1 MTSAASRDRPAAEM
15 PRRRAPRA
23 AARIGDPRAE
33 SRTTGLVMAANPN
46 INLRDLMIL
55 IADPS
60 PFLCMLVHG
69 ILRGFGANKVIEVRH
84 SFGVLETLIGQRVD
98 IMLLDSRLPPHGGLS
113 LTRAIRRN
121 TENENRTMPILI
133 MSSDTREATVRN
145 ARDVGANMVVA
156 KPMSPASLYD
166 RLAWVAFNP
175 RQFVDS
181 ETYFGPDRRFKIEG
195 YPGGVG
201 RRKGDKV
208 VEVAEEVG
216 PALAQDD
223 IDSLFSAARTG
234 QN

>member
-1 MTSAASRDRPAAEM
+1 
-15 PRRRAPRA
+15 
-23 AARIGDPRAE
+23 
-33 SRTTGLVMAANPN
+33 
-46 INLRDLMIL
+46 
-55 IADPS
+55 
-60 PFLCMLVHG
+60 MLAHG

-84 SFGVLETLIGQRVD
+84 SFGVLETLIGQRID
-98 IMLLDSRLPPHGGLS
+98 ILLCDARLPPHGGLS

-208 VEVAEEVG
+208 AEVAEEVG

-223 IDSLFSAARTG
+223 IDNLFNAARTG

>member
-1 MTSAASRDRPAAEM
+1 
-15 PRRRAPRA
+15 
-23 AARIGDPRAE
+23 
-33 SRTTGLVMAANPN
+33 MATNPN
-46 INLRDLMIL
+46 INFRDLMIL

-60 PFLCMLVHG
+60 PYLCMLVHG
-69 ILRGFGANKVIEVRH
+69 ILRGFGANKVIEVKH

-98 IMLLDSRLPPHGGLS
+98 ILLCDSRLPPHGGLS

-201 RRKGDKV
+201 RRKGDKA

-234 QN
+234 KN